1 MVIACWAVALA
12 PLVLRAQPAAPPNSD
27 PVVVLLDRSP
37 DITRNARLEAAR
49 RLAQRNSPEDRAALV
64 KALQEVSNQT
74 IQSVAAVAISEL
86 PDPSEEFINPLFTLL
101 QAQVPYDLARPASRA
116 LGRYK
121 NNAVVLQRL
130 IDRTQTV
137 TGEASRRAALEA
149 LGAFPEKRAAAR
161 LMEVLTSSDVSNDLR
176 NSSVRG
182 LTEMTGATEIGS
194 DIGRWE
200 NWWRSK
206 QSLSDD
212 AFRGAIQTSKANRFE
227 DIRDRYDRLALASR
241 AQISRFYRKLP
252 PEQREASLLELLN
265 SSEPLERA
273 VAAGIVREDKAS
285 AAVIPE
291 SVQKQLTAMIGDL
304 DADVRLA
311 VASALGAL
319 NYAPAIEPLLRQ
331 ISIEE
336 NPDVKGALARA
347 IRPMQDLRAV
357 DPLVNLLQDN
367 DRAVAR
373 DAAIALRDLGNLMRD
388 KNDAAM
394 QSKVAA
400 ALQQV
405 IARTQADVA
414 GDALRE
420 AAVDA
425 MVPLQHQSLK
435 RDLVLLV
442 GSRESEGV
450 RRNAIR
456 ALAQYGE
463 EDLADSIAQA
473 LEDRSS
479 PAVRLAA
486 ATALGRLGRSAD
498 LSAMVKRVKI
508 DPDPTVATAAWNAIA
523 ATIVRDT
530 TSVEQ
535 LTALAANDFRA
546 DSDDISR
553 SRRLAVLSA
562 LEKKFDPNEPKTLD
576 DLADVQQNI
585 GRTYLAFDPPQ
596 AADAIAPLTSSL
608 KNYKASNSSASEET
622 LTELVMQAYLRA
634 EKYADAIAF
643 ASQAISEKPGNAEA
657 VGREIKNE
665 ARRLVDLKEF
675 AKATELINLAE
686 NKMTTPLAM
695 STRTALNEMT
705 VEIRRALDEGR
716 RDGTTAPAGPR
727 SAEHPVYDGFPIAM
741 VFAPSQLR

>member
-1 MVIACWAVALA
+1 MVIAGWALAVA
-12 PLVLRAQPAAPPNSD
+12 PMMLRAQPAAPPNGD
-27 PVVVLLDRSP
+27 PVVILLDRNP
-37 DITRNARLEAAR
+37 EITRNARLEAAR
-49 RLAQRNSPEDRAALV
+49 RMAQRNTPEDRAALV

-74 IQSVAAVAISEL
+74 IQSVAAIAISEL

-116 LGRYK
+116 LGKYK
-121 NNAVVLQRL
+121 TSEVVLQRL

-137 TGEASRRAALEA
+137 TGESSRRAAIEA

-161 LMEVLTSSDVSNDLR
+161 LMELLASPDVSTDLR

-182 LTEMTGATEIGS
+182 LTEMTGASEIGT

-200 NWWRSK
+200 NWWQAN

-227 DIRDRYDRLALASR
+227 DFRDRYDRLAMASR

-265 SSEPLERA
+265 SAEPLERA

-304 DADVRLA
+304 DSDVRLA

-331 ISIEE
+331 VSIEQ
-336 NPDVKGALARA
+336 NPDVKSALARA

-367 DRAVAR
+367 DRAVSR
-373 DAAIALRDLGNLMRD
+373 DAAIALRDLGNLIRE
-388 KNDAAM
+388 KNDSATHG
-394 QSKVAA
+394 KVAA

-405 IARTQADVA
+405 IARTQNDVA

-425 MVPLQHQSLK
+425 MVPLQHPSLI
-435 RDLVLLV
+435 RDLIRLLAD
-442 GSRESEGV
+442 RETEGV

-456 ALAQYGE
+456 ALAQYGDE
-463 EDLADSIAQA
+463 NLADSIAQK

-498 LSAMVKRVKI
+498 LGALVKRVKT

-523 ATIVRDT
+523 ATIVRDS

-546 DSDDISR
+546 DTDDISR
-553 SRRLAVLSA
+553 SRRLAILSA
-562 LEKKFDPNEPKTLD
+562 LEKKYDPNEPRTLD
-576 DLADVQQNI
+576 DLAGVQQNI
-585 GRTYLAFDPPQ
+585 GLTYLAYDPPQ

-608 KNYKASNSSASEET
+608 KNYKAANSSVGEET
-622 LTELVMQAYLRA
+622 LTELVMRAHLRA

-643 ASQAISEKPGNAEA
+643 AKQAIGEKPGNAETI
-657 VGREIKNE
+657 GREIKNE
-665 ARRLVDLKEF
+665 ATRLFEVKEY
-675 AKATELINLAE
+675 AKALDLIAKAE
-686 NKMTTPLAM
+686 AMTPPLAD
-695 STRTALNEMT
+695 STRKSLIDVFNE
-705 VEIRRALDEGR
+705 INRAEQNAT

-727 SAEHPVYDGFPIAM
+727 GADRPHLDGYPIAM
-741 VFAPSQLR
+741 ASPAFHPH

>member
-1 MVIACWAVALA
+1 MVIAGWALAVA
-12 PLVLRAQPAAPPNSD
+12 PVMLRAQPAGPGNGE
-27 PVVVLLDRSP
+27 PVVVLLDRGP
-37 DITRNARLEAAR
+37 EITRNARLEAAR

-101 QAQVPYDLARPASRA
+101 QAQVPYDLARSASRA
-116 LGRYK
+116 LGKYK
-121 NNAVVLQRL
+121 TSAVVLQRL
-130 IDRTQTV
+130 IDRTQAV
-137 TGEASRRAALEA
+137 TGEASRRAAIEA

-161 LMEVLTSSDVSNDLR
+161 LMELLASPDVSTDLR

-182 LTEMTGATEIGS
+182 LTEMTGASEIGA

-200 NWWRSK
+200 NWWRAN
-206 QSLSDD
+206 QSLADD

-227 DIRDRYDRLALASR
+227 DYRDRYDRLAMASR

-265 SSEPLERA
+265 SAEPLERA

-304 DADVRLA
+304 EPDVRLA

-331 ISIEE
+331 ISIEP
-336 NPDVKGALARA
+336 NPDVKSALARA

-357 DPLVNLLQDN
+357 DPLVNLLQDS
-367 DRAVAR
+367 DRTVAR
-373 DAAIALRDLGNLMRD
+373 DAAIALRDLGNLIRE
-388 KNDAAM
+388 KNDAPM

-456 ALAQYGE
+456 ALAQFGE

-498 LSAMVKRVKI
+498 IPALVKRLRDA
-508 DPDPTVATAAWNAIA
+508 DPSVVTAAWNAIA
-523 ATIVRDT
+523 ATIVRDST
-530 TSVEQ
+530 PAAQ
-535 LTALAANDFRA
+535 LRALAQNEFNEN
-546 DSDDISR
+546 SDDITR

-562 LEKKFDPNEPKTLD
+562 LEAKFDPNDAKNFGS
-576 DLADVQQNI
+576 LAEVQQDI
-585 GRTYLAFDPPQ
+585 GRTHLAYKPPQ
-596 AADAIAPLTSSL
+596 AAEAIAPLASSL
-608 KNYKASNSSASEET
+608 RYYKVTGSSAGEET
-622 LTELVMQAYLRA
+622 LTELVMRAHLRA

-643 ASQAISEKPGNAEA
+643 ATLAIAQKPGNAETI
-657 VGREIKNE
+657 GREIKVE
-665 ARRLVDLKEF
+665 TTRLFDEKEY
-675 AKATELINLAE
+675 AKAETLISAAE
-686 NKMTTPLAM
+686 EMTPPLAD
-695 STRTALNEMT
+695 STRKSLIDVMT
-705 VEIRRALDEGR
+705 DINRIKQNAT
-716 RDGTTAPAGPR
+716 RDGTTAPSGPR
-727 SAEHPVYDGFPIAM
+727 GTKQPQLDGYPIAM
-741 VFAPSQLR
+741 LLH